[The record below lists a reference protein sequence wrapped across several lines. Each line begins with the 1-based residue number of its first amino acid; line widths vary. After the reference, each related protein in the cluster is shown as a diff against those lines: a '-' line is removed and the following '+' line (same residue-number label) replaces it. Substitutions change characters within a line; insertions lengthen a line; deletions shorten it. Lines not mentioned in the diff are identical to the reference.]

1 MPRRGRLVVGQTG
14 GMSEELRWLQL
25 VYRVPREPSRLRA
38 TVWRRLRALG
48 AVYLHNAVAVLP
60 AAPDTERALRLLRNE
75 ILAMG
80 GTAQLLVA
88 AALAGESDIVAAYNA
103 ARDEEYVEVIARC
116 GDFLTEIDTET
127 AKLHFSYAELEENDE
142 DLTKL
147 RGWLAKITTRDVLGA
162 DRRDEAE
169 QALADAEA
177 ALEAFA
183 NRVYATET
191 GVAPGNDDNEARA

>member
-1 MPRRGRLVVGQTG
+1 MA
-14 GMSEELRWLQL
+14 EELRWLQL

-60 AAPDTERALRLLRNE
+60 ASPDAERALRLLRNE
-75 ILAMG
+75 ILEMG
-80 GTAQLLVA
+80 GTAQLLSA

-127 AKLHFSYAELEENDE
+127 ARKHFTYAELEENDE

-147 RGWLAKITTRDVLGA
+147 RGWLAKITARDVLGA
-162 DRRDEAE
+162 ARRDDTE
-169 QALADAEA
+169 QALAGAES
-177 ALEAFA
+177 ALETFA

-191 GVAPGNDDNEARA
+191 GVAGNEGDTEPDGQS

>member
-1 MPRRGRLVVGQTG
+1 MA
-14 GMSEELRWLQL
+14 EELRWLQL

-38 TVWRRLRALG
+38 TVWRRLRSLG

-60 AAPDTERALRLLRNE
+60 ASPDTERALRLLRNE
-75 ILAMG
+75 ILEMG
-80 GTAQLLVA
+80 GTAQLLSA
-88 AALAGESDIVAAYNA
+88 ATLAGESDIVAAYNA

-116 GDFLTEIDTET
+116 DDLLTELDTET
-127 AKLHFSYAELEENDE
+127 AKEHFTYAELEENDE

-162 DRRDEAE
+162 ARRDDAE
-169 QALADAEA
+169 GALADAES

-183 NRVYATET
+183 NRVYASEA
-191 GVAPGNDDNEARA
+191 GVAIGEEHTGPDGGS